1 MIASV
6 NNVDI
11 IAVFSWFQ
19 RKCKIRKELYKEY
32 LLKMKNHRTTESQD
46 RRKHKH
52 SACPTVGCET
62 QFIKEDSCL
71 PNSGLWISSNSLIYV
86 SAC

>member
-1 MIASV
+1 
-6 NNVDI
+6 
-11 IAVFSWFQ
+11 
-19 RKCKIRKELYKEY
+19 
-32 LLKMKNHRTTESQD
+32 MKNHRTTESQD
-46 RRKHKH
+46 RRKCKH
-52 SACPTVGCET
+52 SAYATVGCEI